1 MSFSEFVRRER
12 LRRGLTRERLAE
24 RARLDTAFLE
34 KVETSRATPT
44 PRQVRNLAEGL
55 DLSEVLL
62 LEQAGYL
69 THIHVHRG
77 GYRAAASAKF
87 TGSAG
92 TIPAE

>member
-1 MSFSEFVRRER
+1 MTFSEFVRRER

-24 RARLDTAFLE
+24 RARLDTTFLE
-34 KVETSRATPT
+34 KVETNRATPT
-44 PRQVRNLAEGL
+44 LRQVRNLAEGL

-77 GYRAAASAKF
+77 GYRAAASAEF
-87 TGSAG
+87 TGSAC
-92 TIPAE
+92 TTPAE